1 MELNDRKLKILQAV
15 VADFINSAEP
25 IGSRTLSKRDDIDVS
40 PATIRNEMSDL
51 EEMGYLTHPHTS
63 AGRVPSDKAY
73 RLYVNTLMKKKN
85 LSARDKKLISD
96 RLAASR
102 DEFDATIRHAAQLL
116 SEITHLASF
125 AMTPAVNA
133 ETISF
138 IRLLPVDERTLIL
151 MIVGESGNISNTT
164 LRLKAPYT
172 QDALELLSKNMTV
185 MYKGRT
191 LDDVLKS
198 EIIHEAG
205 TDIEALS
212 SLRGSV
218 MPSFIRMLEEMLNV
232 NLYMEG
238 MTNIFNLPEYSSI
251 DRARSFL
258 EMFARKDEFTRK
270 MLERE
275 DGIVVTIGD
284 ENDSMK
290 DCTLITATYHVDGKL
305 VGKLGVIGPTR
316 MKYGEI
322 TAIIEYLTNNLSES
336 FRLPSGNHE
345 ALGDS
350 EEPGNDGSD
359 RGTDPGI
366 NPADGPHGGED

>member
-1 MELNDRKLKILQAV
+1 MDLSERQLQILQAI
-15 VADFINSAEP
+15 INDYVENAEP
-25 IGSRTLSKRDDIDVS
+25 VGSRSIAKKYDLGVS

-73 RLYVNTLMKKKN
+73 RLYVNNLMKKKN
-85 LSARDKKLISD
+85 LSARDKKLINE

-125 AMTPAVNA
+125 AMTPATNT

-151 MIVGESGNISNTT
+151 MIVGESGNITNTT
-164 LRLKAPYT
+164 LRLKVPYT
-172 QDALELLSKNMTV
+172 QDALELLSKNMTLT
-185 MYKGRT
+185 YKGRT
-191 LDDVLKS
+191 LDDVLKT
-198 EIIHEAG
+198 EIIREAN
-205 TDIEALS
+205 TDIEAMS
-212 SLRGSV
+212 SLQGTV
-218 MPSFIRMLEEMLNV
+218 MPSFIRTLEEMLNV

-251 DRARSFL
+251 DRAREFL
-258 EMFARKDEFTRK
+258 EMFARKEEFTRR
-270 MLERE
+270 MLERA
-275 DGIVVTIGD
+275 DGVVVTIGD

-305 VGKLGVIGPTR
+305 VGKIGVIGPTR
-316 MKYGEI
+316 MKYDEV
-322 TAIIEYLTNNLSES
+322 TAIMEYLTKNLSES
-336 FRLPSGNHE
+336 FMLSGPT
-345 ALGDS
+345 GDMD
-350 EEPGNDGSD
+350 EGS
-359 RGTDPGI
+359 
-366 NPADGPHGGED
+366 ADGPHGGDNALTDHSE